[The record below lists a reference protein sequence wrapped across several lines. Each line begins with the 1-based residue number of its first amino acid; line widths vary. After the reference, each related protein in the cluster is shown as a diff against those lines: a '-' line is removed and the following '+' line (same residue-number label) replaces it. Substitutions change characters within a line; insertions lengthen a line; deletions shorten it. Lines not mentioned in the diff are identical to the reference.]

1 MNQPTGVKQLS
12 DYLKSHNVQIN
23 AILLTSGHIYHEILF
38 KQLVSPPT
46 ALHLVK
52 LKATNGQFE
61 SHLSRIADTICK
73 KGKLY
78 NLYYKHEIS
87 LKKKHFFCNSSFFI
101 ILFCYYLVCPVNH
114 KKESQCSRQTN
125 CIGRVYN
132 YMYRYNPVKGL
143 CIGKT
148 IVERKQCCKYRSN

>member
-23 AILLTSGHIYHEILF
+23 AILLTSGHIYHEILI

-78 NLYYKHEIS
+78 NLYHKHEIS
-87 LKKKHFFCNSSFFI
+87 LKKTLFLQQFIFYYFVLLLFSMSSK
-101 ILFCYYLVCPVNH
+101 P
-114 KKESQCSRQTN
+114 
-125 CIGRVYN
+125 
-132 YMYRYNPVKGL
+132 
-143 CIGKT
+143 
-148 IVERKQCCKYRSN
+148 